1 MWLVALSSAIS
12 VLFFGNFF
20 SIVFR
25 FKRISSKYCTV
36 TSKKINKIKEQRV
49 HKELLILS
57 LSHSYVGFI
66 VRKLVIGVVAYQN
79 YHDQCMQVWYAKN
92 YDVRMCKQGAGIF
105 TNHKPNVWIA
115 QLAFEVLKLIFTVR
129 VYND

>member
-1 MWLVALSSAIS
+1 MHTKLPYAALGQGPGQRSLEGVLLNILV
-12 VLFFGNFF
+12 VLLE
-20 SIVFR
+20 
-25 FKRISSKYCTV
+25 
-36 TSKKINKIKEQRV
+36 EQRV

-115 QLAFEVLKLIFTVR
+115 QLAFEVMQLIFTVR
-129 VYND
+129 AYND

>member
-1 MWLVALSSAIS
+1 VLEYIAMHTKLPYAALGQGPGQRSLEG
-12 VLFFGNFF
+12 VLL
-20 SIVFR
+20 SIV
-25 FKRISSKYCTV
+25 V
-36 TSKKINKIKEQRV
+36 VLLEEQRV

-115 QLAFEVLKLIFTVR
+115 QLAFEVMQLIFTVR
-129 VYND
+129 AYND

>member
-1 MWLVALSSAIS
+1 VLEYIAMHTKLPYAALGQGPGQRSLEG
-12 VLFFGNFF
+12 VLLN
-20 SIVFR
+20 IV
-25 FKRISSKYCTV
+25 V
-36 TSKKINKIKEQRV
+36 VLLEEQRV

-66 VRKLVIGVVAYQN
+66 VLKLVIGVVAYQN
-79 YHDQCMQVWYAKN
+79 YHDKCMQVWYAKN

-115 QLAFEVLKLIFTVR
+115 QLAFEVMQLIFTVR
-129 VYND
+129 AYND

>member
-1 MWLVALSSAIS
+1 MLEYIAMHTKLPYAALGQGPGQRSLEG
-12 VLFFGNFF
+12 VLLN
-20 SIVFR
+20 IV
-25 FKRISSKYCTV
+25 V
-36 TSKKINKIKEQRV
+36 VLLEEQRV

-105 TNHKPNVWIA
+105 TNHKPSVWIA
-115 QLAFEVLKLIFTVR
+115 QLAFEVMQLIFTVR
-129 VYND
+129 AYND